1 MDESFFLGNPDV
13 AKYFRSLPLNV
24 QTALL
29 KNDVAISSLGELQ
42 LWAEHY
48 IHNPALH

>member
-1 MDESFFLGNPDV
+1 MDESFFLTNPDV
-13 AKYFRSLPLNV
+13 AKYFRSLPLDV
-24 QTALL
+24 QAALL

-48 IHNPALH
+48 MHS